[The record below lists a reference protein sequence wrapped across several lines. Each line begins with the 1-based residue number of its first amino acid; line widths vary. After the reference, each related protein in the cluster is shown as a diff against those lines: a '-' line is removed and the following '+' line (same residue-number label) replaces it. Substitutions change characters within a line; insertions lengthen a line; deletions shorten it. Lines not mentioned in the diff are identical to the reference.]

1 MFRSFRLNRRG
12 VRTTGISFFLVL
24 TALAVLLM
32 VRQMEQATPSALS
45 GTYESVEAL
54 ADEVLR
60 AIGANDAGAL
70 ERVALTADEFRD
82 HVWPYLP
89 SAGPERNVPFD
100 FVWSRLRRNSDGYL
114 HQTLAQY
121 GGQDLTLAGVEF
133 SGDTSDYGPVRVY
146 RETWLRVRDAEG
158 IESTVRFFG
167 SSIEQNGRY
176 KVFSYVVDD

>member
-1 MFRSFRLNRRG
+1 M
-12 VRTTGISFFLVL
+12 L
-24 TALAVLLM
+24 T
-32 VRQMEQATPSALS
+32 VRQVEQATPPALS
-45 GTYESVEAL
+45 DTYESVDAL
-54 ADEVLR
+54 AEEVLR
-60 AIGANDAGAL
+60 ALGANDASAL
-70 ERVALTADEFRD
+70 ERVALTSDEFRD

-114 HQTLAQY
+114 RQTIAQY

-133 SGDTSDYGPVRVY
+133 SGETSEYGAVRVY

-158 IESTVRFFG
+158 VESTIRLFG
-167 SSIEQNGRY
+167 STIEQDGRY